1 MVGWILHDTVDL
13 GVDDRVVVVLVVV
26 FNGVVERVVME
37 RVGGF
42 YMVSIFANNTNS
54 KNKLKK
60 VTKVKQSFIYIFIHI

>member
-37 RVGGF
+37 RVGDF
-42 YMVSIFANNTNS
+42 YIVSIFSNNTNF
-54 KNKLKK
+54 KNQTKK
-60 VTKVKQSFIYIFIHI
+60 ITKVKTVI